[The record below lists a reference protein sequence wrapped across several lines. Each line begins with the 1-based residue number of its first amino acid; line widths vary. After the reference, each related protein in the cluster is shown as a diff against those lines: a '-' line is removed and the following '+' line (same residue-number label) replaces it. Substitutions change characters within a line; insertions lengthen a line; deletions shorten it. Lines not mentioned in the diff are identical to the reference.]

1 MEGKLL
7 RWIHR
12 WREREDQRL
21 VKQAGPVPD
30 VDPIEE
36 LMRVVNDAQ
45 ERDAEDERQLYFP
58 MRRYAHTSY
67 PRRRT
72 GHR

>member
-36 LMRVVNDAQ
+36 LMGVVNDAQ

-58 MRRYAHTSY
+58 MRRDPHTSY